1 MKAADLRKLTDE
13 ELEARVVETREQLFG
28 LRLKLTTGQLEAT
41 AQVATARRDLA
52 RAMTVRNQRSRAK

>member
-41 AQVATARRDLA
+41 SQVATARRDLA

>member
-13 ELEARVVETREQLFG
+13 EIEARVVETREQLFE

-41 AQVATARRDLA
+41 AQVASARRDLA
-52 RAMTVRNQRSRAK
+52 HI

>member
-13 ELEARVVETREQLFG
+13 EIEARVVETREQLFE

-41 AQVATARRDLA
+41 AQVASARRDLA
-52 RAMTVRNQRSRAK
+52 RAMTVRNERSRTK